1 MKKLWILGSALLL
14 VGCST
19 ATTYHARN
27 FMGEGYGDYRLSVDR
42 FTVTFRANEHT
53 GPEDVRKYA
62 LRRAS
67 EVATNYGYRYF
78 IVEEERDLTRI
89 STVKS
94 KEERMTAFLDLL
106 EDKQEPQKK
115 VIEKEREVVRP
126 AMELMIRCFHDK
138 PSAKVIDAYQFLAYQ
153 AS

>member
-1 MKKLWILGSALLL
+1 MKKLWIVGLALLL

-19 ATTYHARN
+19 ATTYHAKD
-27 FMGEGYGDYRLSVDR
+27 FHGEGYGDYRLSADR

-53 GPEDVRKYA
+53 EPEDVRRFA

-78 IVEEERDLTRI
+78 IVEQERDLSHT

-94 KEERMTAFLDLL
+94 KEERVSSFIDLL
-106 EDKQEPQKK
+106 EGTEDPQKK
-115 VIEKEREVVRP
+115 IIVREREVQKP
-126 AMELMIRCFHDK
+126 AMEFMIRCYNEK
-138 PSAKVIDAYQFLAYQ
+138 PKQDVIDAYQFLAYQ